1 MVAPRDMDDING
13 VLLTGFCTLT
23 LSAKLVLH
31 SDQYSHLPP
40 EVVQHRLIT
49 SIENNSMGLDR
60 TPGRPHSPGFL
71 LGAELARLAK
81 ALRDNFADCEDVG
94 EGFIDELG
102 KE

>member
-1 MVAPRDMDDING
+1 MVAPNDIDAIDE

-31 SDQYSHLPP
+31 SDQYAHLPP
-40 EVVQHRLIT
+40 EVAQHRLTT
-49 SIENNSMGLDR
+49 SIENNAMGLDR
-60 TPGRPHSPGFL
+60 TPGRAHSPGFL
-71 LGAELARLAK
+71 LGVELARLAK
-81 ALRDNFADCEDVG
+81 NLREHFADCKDVG